1 MKRRLFPL
9 GELVS
14 KLGCKQ
20 IQKRACVRCAMRDV
34 RRAKCDVPAFVRERA
49 GAHARPVFEW
59 RHGARKVAGA
69 RAVER
74 MRYFMQVP
82 R

>member
-1 MKRRLFPL
+1 MQTDSEAR
-9 GELVS
+9 VH
-14 KLGCKQ
+14 
-20 IQKRACVRCAMRDV
+20 AMRDV
-34 RRAKCDVPAFVRERA
+34 RHVTGDVRAFMREWA
-49 GAHARPVFEW
+49 YAHARPVFES

-69 RAVER
+69 SAVER